1 MKLTHNQV
9 LIRKEC
15 KRMQNFF
22 FLSRRSVLSFDLLQ
36 VIHTTK
42 YFGGHYIFVKIT
54 KKLAGNLKRKQWTI
68 EVRAWITFWKMG
80 EGKSPLRW
88 FLWRGIFLLRGSL
101 YFFFFLNYI
110 DLLKCMLI
118 AHSLHFYNGVI
129 LFLRIYATQGSLIS
143 IFELNWKKKK
153 YNRIKI
159 PIKRKVF
166 A

>member
-1 MKLTHNQV
+1 MQKNA
-9 LIRKEC
+9 EC
-15 KRMQNFF
+15 IKPLFF

-36 VIHTTK
+36 VIHTTQ

-101 YFFFFLNYI
+101 YFFFFFKLHWSPKMYAH
-110 DLLKCMLI
+110 CSLI
-118 AHSLHFYNGVI
+118 A
-129 LFLRIYATQGSLIS
+129 FLQWGNFVLKNLRNTRKLDFHLWIKL
-143 IFELNWKKKK
+143 KKVEQKK